1 MILAIL
7 EMKHIKHIK
16 ATCNNRL
23 LPNYLLSYSQS
34 GIYNNWKN
42 SVFIQ
47 ATIQNIGADKYSS
60 LPVILPPLNEQH
72 EIVAHIERET
82 GKVDHALQQAERQ
95 IELLQELRQ
104 SVITEVVTGKR
115 KVC

>member
-1 MILAIL
+1 MLVEAIGGGQPNISQDI
-7 EMKHIKHIK
+7 IKK
-16 ATCNNRL
+16 LRV
-23 LPNYLLSYSQS
+23 P
-34 GIYNNWKN
+34 
-42 SVFIQ
+42 
-47 ATIQNIGADKYSS
+47 
-60 LPVILPPLNEQH
+60 LPPLSEQR

-82 GKVDHALQQAERQ
+82 AKVDHALQQAERQ